1 MREWPQERF
10 GLLMPLIGMLL
21 LIILALLSS
30 CRSSRIEYVS
40 VESVRIDSVTVKD
53 TVISQLL
60 VPYRD
65 SVATAD
71 TTSYLSNP
79 YAYSRATWSKGQLQ
93 HTLGIWPAASVV
105 VRVPY
110 YIDRYVYR
118 SVPKVVEVEKKLSRW
133 QQIKLQIGGIA
144 ICLIIVCLILFL
156 FRK

>member
-1 MREWPQERF
+1 
-10 GLLMPLIGMLL
+10 MPLIGMLL
-21 LIILALLSS
+21 LLILALLSS
-30 CRSSRIEYVS
+30 CRSSRIEYVP

-65 SVATAD
+65 SVAIAD

-79 YAYSRATWSKGQLQ
+79 YAYSRATWSRGQLR
-93 HTLGIWPAASVV
+93 HTLGIWPAAAVV

-133 QQIKLQIGGIA
+133 QQIKLHTGGIA
-144 ICLIIVCLILFL
+144 IGLIIVYILL
-156 FRK
+156 LLLRK